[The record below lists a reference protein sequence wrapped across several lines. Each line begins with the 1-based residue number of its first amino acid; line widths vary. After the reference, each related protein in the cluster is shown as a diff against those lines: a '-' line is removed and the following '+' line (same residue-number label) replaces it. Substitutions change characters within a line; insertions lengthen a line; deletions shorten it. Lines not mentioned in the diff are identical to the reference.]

1 MRKTKIVADTSCDL
15 LGLKHVAFAC
25 APMKI
30 ITSEREFVDDESLDV
45 NEMVEYLDKYNGKSK
60 SSCPNT
66 VDWLDAFGDAD
77 DIFCF
82 TITSSLSGSYNSAC
96 AAKQIY

>member
-1 MRKTKIVADTSCDL
+1 MRKTQIVADTLCDL
-15 LGLKHVAFAC
+15 LNLKCVELSC

-45 NEMVEYLDKYNGKSK
+45 DEMVEYLDKYKGKSK

-66 VDWLDAFGDAD
+66 VDWLDAFGDAED
-77 DIFCF
+77 Y
-82 TITSSLSGSYNSAC
+82 SVSR
-96 AAKQIY
+96 